1 MDFSVNF
8 AKKNRRIYFIFT
20 LSKVLVVDFPL
31 EYSLE
36 GAITK
41 VSSNYD
47 PS

>member
-1 MDFSVNF
+1 MDFSGNF

-20 LSKVLVVDFPL
+20 LSKALIVDFPL
-31 EYSLE
+31 EHSLE
-36 GAITK
+36 GAIPK